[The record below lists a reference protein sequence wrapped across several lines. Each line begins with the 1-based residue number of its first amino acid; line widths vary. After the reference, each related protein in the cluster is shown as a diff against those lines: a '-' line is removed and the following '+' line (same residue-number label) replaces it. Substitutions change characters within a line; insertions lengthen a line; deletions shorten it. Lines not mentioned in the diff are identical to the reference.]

1 VVSLCQH
8 SKPRGLTKVKQA
20 LANRRVTTMLRA
32 NLSDG
37 ISIKL
42 GKRSKTALNLTDLK
56 KRFYTAKTQSRH

>member
-1 VVSLCQH
+1 
-8 SKPRGLTKVKQA
+8 LTKVKQA

-56 KRFYTAKTQSRH
+56 KRFYTAKTQSGH

>member
-1 VVSLCQH
+1 
-8 SKPRGLTKVKQA
+8 
-20 LANRRVTTMLRA
+20 MLRA

-56 KRFYTAKTQSRH
+56 KRFYTAKTQSGH